1 MMQSEPSA
9 KEIAERGFAALSQ
22 RDLDGV
28 LEVLDPEVELVPLIS
43 GPDDRIYH
51 GHDGARRWLE
61 EIWAA
66 WKGYRVVLRW
76 IREVDDRNAVL
87 EWIGTLRRHGSDL
100 ELETTAYGVM
110 ERAHN
115 ADRITSWRFFA
126 TEKEAF
132 AAAEASRAGE
142 RTP

>member
-1 MMQSEPSA
+1 MMQAAPSA

-22 RDLDGV
+22 RDLEGV
-28 LEVLDPEVELVPLIS
+28 LEVLDPEVELVPLIT
-43 GPDDRIYH
+43 GPDDRAYR

-66 WKGYRVVLRW
+66 WEGYRVSLRW
-76 IREVDDRNAVL
+76 IRDVDERTAVL
-87 EWIGTLRRHGSDL
+87 EWIGTLRRHNTDV
-100 ELETTAYGVM
+100 EFETTAYGVM
-110 ERAHN
+110 ERANDPHHV
-115 ADRITSWRFFA
+115 TSWRFFA

-142 RTP
+142 RTT